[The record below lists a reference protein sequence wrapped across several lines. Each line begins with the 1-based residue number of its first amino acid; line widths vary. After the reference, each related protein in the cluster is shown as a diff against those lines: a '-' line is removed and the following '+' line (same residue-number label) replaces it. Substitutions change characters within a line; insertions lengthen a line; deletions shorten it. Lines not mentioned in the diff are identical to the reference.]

1 MSSNGLHEPL
11 QSAYKAG
18 HSTETALTRVQ
29 NDILLCMDQQKVTIL
44 VMLDLSAAFD
54 TIDHNVLL
62 QRMKERVGVEGVVH
76 DWFES
81 YLSDRSQTVCI
92 DQIMSI
98 AFLLLLGDPQGSV
111 LGPLLFLIYTLPL
124 GDLIRKFGYSLH
136 IFADDM
142 QLYLSVTADKVN
154 GSVPQ
159 IERCLSEIHAWMS
172 ANFLKLNSNKTEV
185 LTFGTRQQLKKCTL
199 NSINVVGIDVP
210 IQSKPV
216 RNLGVLFDCCMTM
229 SAQVSSVIKTTS
241 FHIRNISRIR
251 KHLTLQAAKK
261 LVNAVVT
268 SRLDYSNALLAGI
281 TGGEMKRLQRIQNS
295 AARVI
300 GGVAK
305 FDHISDTRRQLHWL
319 PINQRIDF
327 KIALLTFKCIHG
339 NAPEYLKE
347 LLRIQSN
354 VRTNLRSNKSGYY
367 SIFLNPTY
375 RQEVTDHFM

>member
-1 MSSNGLHEPL
+1 M
-11 QSAYKAG
+11 
-18 HSTETALTRVQ
+18 
-29 NDILLCMDQQKVTIL
+29 
-44 VMLDLSAAFD
+44 
-54 TIDHNVLL
+54 
-62 QRMKERVGVEGVVH
+62 
-76 DWFES
+76 
-81 YLSDRSQTVCI
+81 
-92 DQIMSI
+92 
-98 AFLLLLGDPQGSV
+98 
-111 LGPLLFLIYTLPL
+111 
-124 GDLIRKFGYSLH
+124 
-136 IFADDM
+136 
-142 QLYLSVTADKVN
+142 TADKVN

-172 ANFLKLNSNKTEV
+172 ANFLKLNSDKTEV
-185 LTFGTRQQLKKCTL
+185 LTFGTRQQLKKYTL
-199 NSINVVGIDVP
+199 NSINVAGIDVP

-295 AARVI
+295 AAHVI

-354 VRTNLRSNKSGYY
+354 VRTNLRSNKSGLLLHVPKSNLSTGGDRSFHVNAPHVWNDLPKEIRALSDLPSFKKCLKTHY
-367 SIFLNPTY
+367 FKLAFNL
-375 RQEVTDHFM
+375 